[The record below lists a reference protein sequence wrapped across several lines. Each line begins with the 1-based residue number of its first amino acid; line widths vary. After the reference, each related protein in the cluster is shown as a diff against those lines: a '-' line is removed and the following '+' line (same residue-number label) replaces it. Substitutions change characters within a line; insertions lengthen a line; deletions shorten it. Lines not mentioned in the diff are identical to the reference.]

1 MCMVGMKGGKFGK
14 KMITIPLAWK
24 RILITSGMSVAL
36 GI

>member
-1 MCMVGMKGGKFGK
+1 MCMVGMKGEKLGK

-24 RILITSGMSVAL
+24 RITSGMSVAL